1 MRCTRSMDKHGV
13 ALVLDEIATL
23 LDATGENRF
32 KARAFRTA
40 ARAIDKADADLP
52 TLIANDE
59 LRALRGV
66 GDATARIIEELVVTG
81 ESQYHTQLR
90 SRAPSGMRELLR
102 VPGLG
107 ARKISQ
113 LFDALAITNLDQ
125 LEEAARSG
133 RIEAVKGFGPAT
145 QQRILAGI
153 PFARGLAGRRRYH
166 QAEEAAARM
175 TGFIRALPGVSH
187 AFIAGMLRRGHEIV
201 DDLVVVA
208 SIRHDR
214 ARVAKSLRAT
224 AGLLWHEGDDRTVH
238 GRFGDGLTVD
248 VLLVDEP
255 QLGTALLYAT
265 GSSAHVT
272 RLIRIAAA
280 RGFELTPIALR
291 REDHVVPTPREEDV
305 YAALGLQYVP
315 PELREDGSE
324 LDLAE
329 RHEVPLIVT
338 LDDLRGCFH
347 CHTTYSDGKAT
358 VQEMAEGAL
367 ALGWRYLGI
376 ADHSQN
382 AGYAG
387 GLNAAQIRQQ
397 HREIDEWN
405 RERRDELRLLKGI
418 EADILGDGQLD
429 YAGQGEDA
437 VLHAMDYVIGSV
449 HSLFRMERPNM
460 TRRMQRAV
468 ADPRLTMLGHATG
481 RLLLIRDGYDV
492 DIDAVIDTAAE
503 AGAAIEINADPHRLD
518 LSWQFWPRARRLGV
532 RTAINPDA
540 HSVGGIRAV
549 RYGVVIARKAGFTPA
564 DVINCWPVEDVEAY
578 LKERKARAAR

>member
-1 MRCTRSMDKHGV
+1 MDKHGV

-23 LDATGENRF
+23 LDATGQNRF

-40 ARAIDKADADLP
+40 ARALEKADADLP
-52 TLIANDE
+52 TLIAQGE
-59 LRALRGV
+59 LRNLRGV

-81 ESQYHTQLR
+81 ESQYHTALR

-107 ARKISQ
+107 SRKVSQ
-113 LFDALAITNLDQ
+113 LFDALGITNLDQ
-125 LEEAARSG
+125 LEEAARTG
-133 RIEAVKGFGPAT
+133 QIETVKGFGPAT

-166 QAEEAAARM
+166 QAEEAAARL
-175 TGFIRALPGVSH
+175 TGYIRALPGVSH
-187 AFIAGMLRRGHEIV
+187 AFTAGMLRRGHEIV
-201 DDLVVVA
+201 DDLVIVA
-208 SIRHDR
+208 SIDGDR
-214 ARVAKSLRAT
+214 ARIAKALRGT
-224 AGLLWHEGDDRTVH
+224 VGLAWQPGDDRTVTA
-238 GRFGDGLTVD
+238 RFGDGLSVD
-248 VLLVDEP
+248 VLLVDEA

-272 RLIRIAAA
+272 GLMRIAAA
-280 RGFELTPIALR
+280 RGLELTPIALR
-291 REDHVVPTPREEDV
+291 RGADVIPTAREEDV
-305 YAALGLQYVP
+305 YEALGLQYVP

-324 LDLAE
+324 LKLAE
-329 RHEVPLIVT
+329 RGAVPSIVS
-338 LDDLRGCFH
+338 LDDLQGCFH
-347 CHTTYSDGKAT
+347 CHTTYSDGTAT
-358 VQEMAEGAL
+358 VQEMAEGAIE
-367 ALGWRYLGI
+367 LGWRYLGI

-387 GLNAAQIRQQ
+387 GLTPAQVKQQ

-405 RERRDELRLLKGI
+405 RERGGELRLFKGI

-429 YAGQGEDA
+429 YAGQGQDA

-449 HSLFRMERPNM
+449 HSLFRTERAAQ

-468 ADPRLTMLGHATG
+468 SDPRITMLGHPTG

-492 DIDAVIDTAAE
+492 DIDAVIESAA
-503 AGAAIEINADPHRLD
+503 ANGAAIEINADPHRLD
-518 LSWQFWPRARRLGV
+518 LSWQFWPRARALGV

-540 HSVGGIRAV
+540 HSVRGIQAV

-564 DVINCWPVEDVEAY
+564 GVINCWPLEDVEEY
-578 LKERKARAAR
+578 LRERKARAEAQGN

>member
-1 MRCTRSMDKHGV
+1 MDKHGV

-23 LDATGENRF
+23 LDATGQNRF

-40 ARAIDKADADLP
+40 ARAIEKADADLP
-52 TLIANDE
+52 TLIAQDE
-59 LRALRGV
+59 LRQLRGV

-81 ESQYHTQLR
+81 ESQYHTELR

-107 ARKISQ
+107 ARKVSQ
-113 LFDALAITNLDQ
+113 LFDALGITNLDQ

-133 RIEAVKGFGPAT
+133 QIEAVKGFGAAT

-166 QAEEAAARM
+166 QAEEAAARLSGYM
-175 TGFIRALPGVSH
+175 RALPGVSH
-187 AFIAGMLRRGHEIV
+187 AFTAGTLRRGHEIV
-201 DDLVVVA
+201 DDLVIVA
-208 SIRHDR
+208 SIDGDR
-214 ARVAKSLRAT
+214 ARVAHALRST
-224 AGLLWHEGDDRTVH
+224 AGLAWQPGDDRTVTA
-238 GRFGDGLTVD
+238 RFGDGLSVD
-248 VLLVDEP
+248 VLLVDEA

-272 RLIRIAAA
+272 GLMRIAAA
-280 RGFELTPIALR
+280 RGCQLTPIALR
-291 REDHVVPTPREEDV
+291 RGDAVIATLREEDV
-305 YAALGLQYVP
+305 YEALGLQYVP

-324 LDLAE
+324 LKLAE
-329 RHEVPLIVT
+329 RGAVPQIVS

-347 CHTTYSDGKAT
+347 CHTTYSDGTAT
-358 VQEMAEGAL
+358 IQEMAEGAI

-387 GLNAAQIRQQ
+387 GLNAAQIRRQ

-405 RERRDELRLLKGI
+405 RERGDELRLFKGV

-437 VLHAMDYVIGSV
+437 VLAAMDYVIGSV
-449 HSLFRMERPNM
+449 HSLFRMERPAQ

-468 ADPRLTMLGHATG
+468 SDPRLTMLGHATG

-492 DIDAVIDTAAE
+492 DIDAVIESAAA

-518 LSWQFWPRARRLGV
+518 LSWQFWPRARALGV

-540 HSVGGIRAV
+540 HSVGGMRAV
-549 RYGVVIARKAGFTPA
+549 RYGVVMARKAGFTPA
-564 DVINCWPVEDVEAY
+564 DVINCWPLEDVEEY
-578 LKERKARAAR
+578 LRERKARAEAQGT